1 MLQRIPEPE
10 VMDSSTEAIAYDAMD
25 FTEVNNAF
33 AQAAIAIAQPL
44 AQGLILDAGTGT
56 ARIPIAIVRQQPQW
70 QIIGIDLAKSM
81 LKLGEHNI
89 EQAGLQARIQL
100 ECIDAKQMPYPD
112 GHFDMVI
119 SNSIVHHLSD
129 PIAFFRE
136 LQRVLKP
143 NGSIFLRDLTRP
155 DNLETLNTLVDS
167 IGIEYDAEQK
177 RLFRDS
183 LHAAFTVAEI
193 QAIATAAGITDVK
206 IYQSSDRHWTM
217 ERKYLAA

>member
-10 VMDSSTEAIAYDAMD
+10 VMDSPAEAIAYDAMD

-44 AQGLILDAGTGT
+44 TQGLILDAGTGT
-56 ARIPIAIVRQQPQW
+56 ARIPIAIALQQPQW

-81 LKLGEHNI
+81 LELGKRNI
-89 EQAGLQARIQL
+89 EQAGLQAQIQL

-112 GHFDMVI
+112 AYFDMVI

-129 PIAFFRE
+129 PMTFFRE
-136 LQRVLKP
+136 LQRVIKP
-143 NGSIFLRDLTRP
+143 NGSIFLRDLSRP
-155 DNLETLNTLVDS
+155 DNLEILNALVDS
-167 IGIEYDAEQK
+167 IGSEYDEEQK

-193 QAIATAAGITDVK
+193 QAITTAAGITDAN

-217 ERKYLAA
+217 ERRYL